1 MHNVGP
7 PSKNSTTA
15 WLSLSLCHHLTLIKT
30 LASSFRLW
38 TPFYYFLVSAIL
50 FWLDLVVPLKAM
62 LFELESLERAS
73 RGGKEQIEVLLASV
87 FAVTTLY
94 GFAITSKH
102 PNLCHDLDDL
112 ICGAV
117 LMSLKAHGNTPKV
130 KLCY

>member
-30 LASSFRLW
+30 SASSFRLRN
-38 TPFYYFLVSAIL
+38 PFYYFLVSAIL

-73 RGGKEQIEVLLASV
+73 RVGKEQIESTPSKRVCSDYIIWFCNNIEAS
-87 FAVTTLY
+87 
-94 GFAITSKH
+94 K
-102 PNLCHDLDDL
+102 
-112 ICGAV
+112 
-117 LMSLKAHGNTPKV
+117 SLSRFR
-130 KLCY
+130 